1 MESILQ
7 NEKRISVCMAT
18 YNGKKYLRDQIE
30 SILVNLSEEDELI
43 ISDDG
48 STDGSKQILYEY
60 AEIYNQIKILD
71 GPGEGVIRNFENALR
86 KATGDIV
93 FLCDQ
98 DDEWEH
104 NKVEIVKKHFE
115 ERSDILL
122 IVHDAVVVDANSN
135 VLISSF
141 YGIRNSKSGFVKN
154 IYKNSYIGCCMA
166 FRRELLSYVLPIPV
180 SVEMHDW
187 WIGLLSD
194 CKKGTLFIDDKLIKY
209 RRHDK
214 NVSKMEHYRLTKMLR
229 NRCIMLFYVVERM
242 LKIGQ

>member
-7 NEKRISVCMAT
+7 NEKKISVCMAT
-18 YNGKKYLRDQIE
+18 YNGEKYLEKQLDTV
-30 SILVNLSEEDELI
+30 LLNMNDEDELI

-60 AEIYNQIKILD
+60 AEKYKQIKILN
-71 GPGEGVIRNFENALR
+71 GPGQGVIKNFENALR

-98 DDEWEH
+98 DDEWEY

-115 ERSDILL
+115 ERRDVLL
-122 IVHDAVVVDANSN
+122 IVHDAVVVDADSN
-135 VLISSF
+135 VLNSSF

-166 FRRELLSYVLPIPV
+166 LRRELLNYVLPIPA

-194 CKKGTLFIDDKLIKY
+194 CKKETLFIGDKLIKY

-214 NVSKMEHYRLTKMLR
+214 NVSKMERYRLTKMLR
-229 NRCIMLFYVVERM
+229 NRCIMLLYVVERM
-242 LKIGQ
+242 LKID